1 MDENQTQTQTETTQN
16 RWLVV
21 LAAVVL
27 ELALGA
33 IYAWSTF
40 ASYLKNEELWTSSQT
55 QWVFSAGTL
64 ALAIAVIFAGKLNE
78 IVGPRKLIILSAAVT
93 GGGYILGGILP
104 LQPVWVTLTVGLIGG
119 AGIGIAYA
127 LPISVCSKWFPDKK
141 GLVVGLGM
149 AGFGTGSLIWQYLL
163 KGVFYDAVGISM
175 TFIIYGVCFIA
186 MIMFSYFFLY
196 NPPKDYTVPGYE
208 LGMNNNSSE
217 KLEEVNFTSSEIVR
231 MPQFYFLFYALMVGS
246 GAGLMVI
253 GIAKIWPQQVLTE
266 LEYLNAAEI
275 ATFSAA
281 VIYPLFNGLGRI
293 IWGWLSD
300 KIGWKLSIIIMDSIQ
315 ALTIFLIVLLVQ
327 TPATLYI
334 GMAIIAFNYGG
345 NFTVFPM
352 ATAGVFGRKYLSSN
366 YGLVFFSFGIGA
378 LIGPSLGGYF
388 NDSGNQLAAFII
400 AGISLA
406 IGVVLTILIKPL
418 KKSNHNNT

>member
-1 MDENQTQTQTETTQN
+1 MVENQTQTQTETTQN

-40 ASYLKNEELWTSSQT
+40 ASYLKTEAGWTSTQT

-78 IVGPRKLIILSAAVT
+78 IIGPRKLIILSAAIT
-93 GGGYILGGILP
+93 GGGYILGGFLP
-104 LQPVWVTLTVGLIGG
+104 LLPIWTTIAVGLIGG

-149 AGFGTGSLIWQYLL
+149 AGFGSGSLIWQYLL
-163 KGVFYDAVGISM
+163 KGIFYEAVGISW
-175 TFIIYGVCFIA
+175 TFVIYGMCFIV

-196 NPPKDYTVPGYE
+196 NPPVGYTVAGYDPSMKKNA
-208 LGMNNNSSE
+208 GGPI
-217 KLEEVNFTSSEIVR
+217 EEINFTSKEILKT
-231 MPQFYFLFYALMVGS
+231 PQFYMLFYALMVGS

-253 GIAKIWPQQVLTE
+253 GIAKIWPQQVLTD
-266 LEYLNAAEI
+266 LSYLNAAEI

-300 KIGWKLSIIIMDSIQ
+300 KIGWKLSIIIMDSMQ
-315 ALTIFLIVLLVQ
+315 TVTFFLLVFLAR
-327 TPATLYI
+327 TPVTLYI
-334 GMAIIAFNYGG
+334 SMAIIAFNYGA

-352 ATAGVFGRKYLSSN
+352 ATGEIFGRKYLSSN
-366 YGLVFFSFGIGA
+366 YGYVFFAFGIGA
-378 LIGPSLGGYF
+378 LFGPSLGGIF
-388 NDSGNQLAAFII
+388 NDAGNQLIAFII
-400 AGISLA
+400 AGVSLA
-406 IGVVLTILIKPL
+406 IGVVLMVLIKPP
-418 KKSNHNNT
+418 KKS

>member
-1 MDENQTQTQTETTQN
+1 MSEKEKLKTQN

-40 ASYLKNEELWTSSQT
+40 ASYLKSEENWTASET

-78 IVGPRKLIILSAAVT
+78 KFGPQKLILLSAAVT

-104 LQPVWVTLTVGLIGG
+104 LHPIWTLITVGLIGG
-119 AGIGIAYA
+119 GGIGISYA

-141 GLVVGLGM
+141 GFVTGLGM
-149 AGFGTGSLIWQYLL
+149 AGFGSGSLIWQYLL
-163 KGVFYDAVGISM
+163 KGVFYDLVGIRW
-175 TFIIYGVCFIA
+175 TFVIYGVCFIA

-196 NPPKDYTVPGYE
+196 NPPAGYTVAGYDPG
-208 LGMNNNSSE
+208 MQKNASDAA
-217 KLEEVNFTSSEIVR
+217 EEINFKREEIIK

-253 GIAKIWPQQVLTE
+253 GIAKIWPEQVLTG
-266 LEYLNAAEI
+266 LEYPNAAEI

-293 IWGWLSD
+293 IWGWFSD
-300 KIGWKLSIIIMDSIQ
+300 KIGWKLSIIIMDSVQ
-315 ALTIFLIVLLVQ
+315 AITIFLIVILVR
-327 TPATLYI
+327 TPVTLYI
-334 GMAIIAFNYGG
+334 GMAIIAFNYGA

-352 ATAGVFGRKYLSSN
+352 ATAGIFGRKYLSSN
-366 YGLVFFSFGIGA
+366 YGWVFFSFGIGA
-378 LIGPSLGGYF
+378 LIGPPLGGFF
-388 NDSGNQLAAFII
+388 NDSGNQLVAFII
-400 AGISLA
+400 SGVSLV
-406 IGVVLTILIKPL
+406 IGVALVFLIKQP
-418 KKSNHNNT
+418 KKSTSD

>member
-1 MDENQTQTQTETTQN
+1 MTEIQKKTQKTQN

-40 ASYLKNEELWTSSQT
+40 ASYLKTEEGWTSTQT

-78 IVGPRKLIILSAAVT
+78 IFGPRKLIILSAAIT
-93 GGGYILGGILP
+93 GSGYILGGILP
-104 LQPVWVTLTVGLIGG
+104 LTPIWTTITVGIIGG
-119 AGIGIAYA
+119 GGIGIAYA

-149 AGFGTGSLIWQYLL
+149 AGFGSGSLIWQYLL
-163 KGVFYDAVGISM
+163 KGIFYDAVGIRW
-175 TFIIYGVCFIA
+175 TFVIYGICFIV
-186 MIMFSYFFLY
+186 MIMFSYLFLY
-196 NPPKDYTVPGYE
+196 NPPKEYTVEGYDPSIT
-208 LGMNNNSSE
+208 NNIVDAT
-217 KLEEVNFTSSEIVR
+217 EEVNFTRKEILK
-231 MPQFYFLFYALMVGS
+231 MPQFYILFYTLMVGS

-253 GIAKIWPQQVLTE
+253 GIAKIWPQQVLTD
-266 LEYLNAAEI
+266 LGYLNAAEI

-300 KIGWKLSIIIMDSIQ
+300 KIGWKKSIIIMDTMQ
-315 ALTIFLIVLLVQ
+315 AITIFLIVLLVQ
-327 TPATLYI
+327 TPATLFI
-334 GMAIIAFNYGG
+334 GMAIIAFNYGA

-366 YGLVFFSFGIGA
+366 YGWVFFSFGIGA
-378 LIGPSLGGYF
+378 LFGPSLGGYF
-388 NDSGNQLAAFII
+388 NDAGNQLTAFII
-400 AGISLA
+400 SGVSLA
-406 IGVVLTILIKPL
+406 IGVVLTFLIKQP
-418 KKSNHNNT
+418 KKSQNSTSN

>member
-1 MDENQTQTQTETTQN
+1 MSENKIQN

-40 ASYLKNEELWTSSQT
+40 ASYLKSEEGWTSSET
-55 QWVFSAGTL
+55 QWVFSIGTL

-78 IVGPRKLIILSAAVT
+78 IFGPRKLIILSAIIT

-104 LQPVWVTLTVGLIGG
+104 LQPIWTILSVGLIAG

-149 AGFGTGSLIWQYLL
+149 AGFGSGSLIWQYLL
-163 KGVFYDAVGISM
+163 KGIFYDAVGISL
-175 TFIIYGVCFIA
+175 TFVIYGFIFIV

-196 NPPKDYTVPGYE
+196 NPPTGYTVAGYDPNIKNE
-208 LGMNNNSSE
+208 AGDIT
-217 KLEEVNFTSSEIVR
+217 EEVNFTRKEIIK
-231 MPQFYFLFYALMVGS
+231 MPQFYFLFYTLMVGS

-253 GIAKIWPQQVLTE
+253 GIAKIWPQQVLSD
-266 LEYLNAAEI
+266 LGYLNAAEI

-300 KIGWKLSIIIMDSIQ
+300 KIGWKLSIIIMDSVQ
-315 ALTIFLIVLLVQ
+315 AITIFLIVLLVQ
-327 TPATLYI
+327 TPATLFI
-334 GMAIIAFNYGG
+334 GMAIIAFNYGA

-352 ATAGVFGRKYLSSN
+352 ATAGIFGKKYLSSN
-366 YGLVFFSFGIGA
+366 YGWVFFSFGIGA
-378 LIGPSLGGYF
+378 LFGPSLGGYF
-388 NDSGNQLAAFII
+388 NDAGNQLTAFII
-400 AGISLA
+400 SGVSLA
-406 IGVVLTILIKPL
+406 IGVVLIFLIKQP
-418 KKSNHNNT
+418 KKSQKST

>member
-1 MDENQTQTQTETTQN
+1 MTEIKTQN

-40 ASYLKNEELWTSSQT
+40 ASYLKSNEGWTSSQT
-55 QWVFSAGTL
+55 QWVFSIGTL

-78 IVGPRKLIILSAAVT
+78 IFGPRKLIILSALIT

-104 LQPVWVTLTVGLIGG
+104 LQPIWTTITVGLIGG

-149 AGFGTGSLIWQYLL
+149 AGFGSGSLIWQYLL
-163 KGVFYDAVGISM
+163 KGVFYDAVGISL
-175 TFIIYGVCFIA
+175 TFVIYGFIFIG

-196 NPPKDYTVPGYE
+196 NPPTGYTVSGYDASIKNDAGDTTEE
-208 LGMNNNSSE
+208 L
-217 KLEEVNFTSSEIVR
+217 NFTGKEILK

-253 GIAKIWPQQVLTE
+253 GIAKIWPQQVLSD
-266 LEYLNAAEI
+266 LGYLNAAEI

-300 KIGWKLSIIIMDSIQ
+300 KIGWKLSIIIMDTVQ
-315 ALTIFLIVLLVQ
+315 AITIFLIVLLVQ
-327 TPATLYI
+327 TPATLFI
-334 GMAIIAFNYGG
+334 GMAIIAFNYGA

-352 ATAGVFGRKYLSSN
+352 ATAGVFGKKYLSSN
-366 YGLVFFSFGIGA
+366 YGYVFFSFGIGA
-378 LIGPSLGGYF
+378 LFGPSLGGYF
-388 NDSGNQLAAFII
+388 NDAGNQLTAFII
-400 AGISLA
+400 SGVSLA
-406 IGVVLTILIKPL
+406 IGVVLILLIKQP
-418 KKSNHNNT
+418 KKSTKSISN

>member
-1 MDENQTQTQTETTQN
+1 MTEIQKKTQKTQN

-40 ASYLKNEELWTSSQT
+40 ASYLKTEEGWTSTQT

-78 IVGPRKLIILSAAVT
+78 IFGPRKLIILSAAIT
-93 GGGYILGGILP
+93 GSGYILGGILP
-104 LQPVWVTLTVGLIGG
+104 LTPIWTTITVGIIGG
-119 AGIGIAYA
+119 GGIGIAYA

-149 AGFGTGSLIWQYLL
+149 AGFGSGSLIWQYLL
-163 KGVFYDAVGISM
+163 KGIFYDAVGIRW
-175 TFIIYGVCFIA
+175 TFVIYGICFIV

-196 NPPKDYTVPGYE
+196 NPPTGYTVACYDA
-208 LGMNNNSSE
+208 SV
-217 KLEEVNFTSSEIVR
+217 KIDADDTTEEVNFTRKEILK
-231 MPQFYFLFYALMVGS
+231 MPQFYFLFYTLMVGS

-253 GIAKIWPQQVLTE
+253 GIAKIWPQQVLTD
-266 LEYLNAAEI
+266 LGYLNAAEI

-300 KIGWKLSIIIMDSIQ
+300 KIGWKKSIIIMDTVQ
-315 ALTIFLIVLLVQ
+315 AITIFLIVLLVQ
-327 TPATLYI
+327 TPATLFI
-334 GMAIIAFNYGG
+334 GMAIIAFNYGA

-366 YGLVFFSFGIGA
+366 YGWVFFSFGIGA
-378 LIGPSLGGYF
+378 LFGPSLGGYF
-388 NDSGNQLAAFII
+388 NDAGNQLVAFII
-400 AGISLA
+400 SGVSLA
-406 IGVVLTILIKPL
+406 IGVVLTFLIKQP
-418 KKSNHNNT
+418 KKSQNSTSN

>member
-1 MDENQTQTQTETTQN
+1 MDENQLQAKKIQN

-21 LAAVVL
+21 IAAVIL

-40 ASYLKNEELWTSSQT
+40 ASYLKTEEKWTSSET

-78 IVGPRKLIILSAAVT
+78 KFGPQKLIILSAIVT
-93 GGGYILGGILP
+93 GSGYILGGILP
-104 LQPVWVTLTVGLIGG
+104 LRPISIILTVGLIGG

-141 GLVVGLGM
+141 GLVTGLGM

-163 KGVFYDAVGISM
+163 QGVFYEAVGISW
-175 TFIIYGVCFIA
+175 TFIIYGICFIV
-186 MIMFSYFFLY
+186 MIMFSYFFIY
-196 NPPKDYTVPGYE
+196 NPPEGYTVAGYDPS
-208 LGMNNNSSE
+208 LAKNASDTM
-217 KLEEVNFTSSEIVR
+217 EEVNYER
-231 MPQFYFLFYALMVGS
+231 KEMLKMPQFYFLFYTLMVGS

-253 GIAKIWPQQVLTE
+253 GISKIWSQQVLIN
-266 LEYLNAAEI
+266 LEYENAVAI
-275 ATFSAA
+275 ATFAVA

-293 IWGWLSD
+293 VMGWFSD
-300 KIGWKLSIIIMDSIQ
+300 KIGWKLSIIIMDSVQ
-315 ALTIFLIVLLVQ
+315 AITFFLMAILVR

-334 GMAIIAFNYGG
+334 GMAIIAFNYGA

-352 ATAGVFGRKYLSSN
+352 ATGGVFGRKYLSAN
-366 YGLVFFSFGIGA
+366 YGWVFFSFGIGA
-378 LIGPSLGGYF
+378 IFGPPLGGYF
-388 NDSGNQLAAFII
+388 NDIDLQVTAFII
-400 AGISLA
+400 SGVLLA
-406 IGVVLTILIKPL
+406 IGVVLTFLIKQP
-418 KKSNHNNT
+418 KKPSSN

>member
-1 MDENQTQTQTETTQN
+1 MTEIQKKTQKTQN

-40 ASYLKNEELWTSSQT
+40 ASYLKTEEGWTSTQT

-64 ALAIAVIFAGKLNE
+64 ALAITVIFAGKLNE
-78 IVGPRKLIILSAAVT
+78 ILGPRKLIILSAIVT
-93 GGGYILGGILP
+93 GSGYILGGILP
-104 LQPVWVTLTVGLIGG
+104 LTPIWTTITVGIIGG
-119 AGIGIAYA
+119 GGIGIAYA

-149 AGFGTGSLIWQYLL
+149 AGFGSGSLIWQYLL
-163 KGVFYDAVGISM
+163 KGIFYDAVGIRW
-175 TFIIYGVCFIA
+175 TFVIYGICFIV

-196 NPPKDYTVPGYE
+196 NPPTGYTVACYDA
-208 LGMNNNSSE
+208 SV
-217 KLEEVNFTSSEIVR
+217 KIDADDTTEEVNFTRKEILK
-231 MPQFYFLFYALMVGS
+231 MPQFYFLFYTLMVGS

-253 GIAKIWPQQVLTE
+253 GIAKIWPQQVLTD
-266 LEYLNAAEI
+266 LGYLNAAEI

-300 KIGWKLSIIIMDSIQ
+300 KIGWKKSIIIMDTVQ
-315 ALTIFLIVLLVQ
+315 AITIFLIVLLVQ
-327 TPATLYI
+327 TPATLFI
-334 GMAIIAFNYGG
+334 GMAIIAFNYGA

-366 YGLVFFSFGIGA
+366 YGWVFFSFGIGA
-378 LIGPSLGGYF
+378 LFGPSLGGYF
-388 NDSGNQLAAFII
+388 NDAGNQLTAFII
-400 AGISLA
+400 SGVSLA
-406 IGVVLTILIKPL
+406 IGVVLTFLIKQP
-418 KKSNHNNT
+418 KKSQNSTSN